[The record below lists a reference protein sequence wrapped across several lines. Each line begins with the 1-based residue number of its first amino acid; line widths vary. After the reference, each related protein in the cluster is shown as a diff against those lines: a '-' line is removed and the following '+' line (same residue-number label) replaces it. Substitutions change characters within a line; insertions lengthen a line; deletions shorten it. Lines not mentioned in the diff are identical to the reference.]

1 MTPLYPSYSCFFSP
15 FFFSSHKDFYS
26 FLYAFVENSGFF
38 LIILVKLRIILL
50 GISAIQAVQLISVGL
65 FTDLKLNIKLNKG
78 KIDIYVYEAIGF
90 IGLYWYKRAQILSLS
105 ESTSLVKNLILQC
118 TVEDYLC
125 SVYST
130 ETVVNNLHFLRATC

>member
-1 MTPLYPSYSCFFSP
+1 M
-15 FFFSSHKDFYS
+15 
-26 FLYAFVENSGFF
+26 
-38 LIILVKLRIILL
+38 KLRIILL

-65 FTDLKLNIKLNKG
+65 FTDLKLKLNKG

-130 ETVVNNLHFLRATC
+130 ETVVNNLHFLHATC